1 MNELLLQ
8 KIKNLSEADWQQ
20 LLGKI
25 EQSLLLKKLAQKFR
39 EWNSEPLKTK
49 TLVLAVYG
57 KQDMLHYTIAENRFY
72 KLRKKLYEI
81 FLQSSKTQSSHK
93 LAQEEMAKEFC
104 KQLMDKGEI
113 AQAAKALETL
123 EQQCFSNNIFELLPE
138 ISDMRIQAAQALNR
152 FSETKKM
159 YSKFEEATELYI
171 ALSKQKLLARRIY
184 EVNVQQGIGATQS
197 YFKQMD
203 IIARTH
209 KNYPRFRLI
218 YNFVAAYYKAGSGGK
233 NSQIKSYA
241 IARHFAAATKIMNS
255 NPNIPIISFSADF
268 QQKQQFKIK
277 ELEAIF
283 LFKQLR
289 FKEAA
294 AMLNELLKSAVNNT
308 HNNKKMLNEILITN
322 TIHANILAQDSQTAF
337 ATVQH
342 YFSFLRDNNYAS
354 RIPRAFCELANVAST
369 LHILPKNFDA
379 KNILKNI
386 NLFIDQC
393 KKQQLKELETAAT
406 FLKAQ
411 TLLLVGKKI
420 EARKIFETDDVK
432 AHFKNKEIQL
442 LFYAALYAILNKNYT
457 QKAALIKQFKKAK
470 YSFSSSEDTM
480 VLTWIECAI
489 TKYFH

>member
-354 RIPRAFCELANVAST
+354 RIARAFC
-369 LHILPKNFDA
+369 
-379 KNILKNI
+379 
-386 NLFIDQC
+386 
-393 KKQQLKELETAAT
+393 
-406 FLKAQ
+406 
-411 TLLLVGKKI
+411 
-420 EARKIFETDDVK
+420 
-432 AHFKNKEIQL
+432 
-442 LFYAALYAILNKNYT
+442 
-457 QKAALIKQFKKAK
+457 
-470 YSFSSSEDTM
+470 
-480 VLTWIECAI
+480 
-489 TKYFH
+489 